1 VGGALEFEAVLH
13 SEGSLNRSPAEK
25 LFNIAHLEELFLRHA
40 NWRGACHQRPVPR
53 TSRLGASSATVF
65 FRTIA
70 GATLAV
76 ALAAAIELFLILL
89 LPCVAAPVLAAAAG
103 ELLPILVISLGIA
116 WLAADARF
124 LARLVFG
131 IPVHRRIPQHLLFES
146 TCYPSRRLNGWI
158 WQEVP
163 VCGGS

>member
-1 VGGALEFEAVLH
+1 
-13 SEGSLNRSPAEK
+13 
-25 LFNIAHLEELFLRHA
+25 LFLRHA

-131 IPVHRRIPQHLLFES
+131 IPVHRRTPQHLLFE
-146 TCYPSRRLNGWI
+146 PKAQRLDLARSSCLWWELRPGYACERPRNTRGAGPHEPKRLEI
-158 WQEVP
+158 AM
-163 VCGGS
+163 